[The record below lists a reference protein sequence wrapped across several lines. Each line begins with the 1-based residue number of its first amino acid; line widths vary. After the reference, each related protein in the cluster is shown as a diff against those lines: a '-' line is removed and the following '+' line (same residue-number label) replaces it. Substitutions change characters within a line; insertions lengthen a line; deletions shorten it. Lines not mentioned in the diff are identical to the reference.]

1 MTKITVVNN
10 IILGELFMSGEI
22 ITLDKKTALVKLPQ
36 SFQVLDAERQMIVQM
51 NGLSNNIS
59 QNEKIR
65 LKSGFQGRLKWI
77 VPLVIFFV
85 SLFLI
90 FGVLQLLSPILNPIF
105 NLLRI
110 STGMLMTP
118 IFIISIALAAWIPY
132 YYKKSKTDK
141 IDEENGMLND
151 ALLEANDQVRQYRRS
166 DEYKEAI
173 SNLPKEYQNPAGV
186 AGLYN
191 MFATGRADTWKEAIN
206 GLDLRNFQTKVL
218 NNQQEGLR
226 AQRQEIELAKRNN
239 ILLQNIDSATRVQ
252 TAQLAAQA
260 TQLAKLNATASSVQS
275 DVKALLR

>member
-90 FGVLQLLSPILNPIF
+90 SGVIQLLSPILNPIF